1 VEESVG
7 RYPLNHPG
15 IDRTEAPG
23 VASATV
29 PPARKAG
36 DRKRWLSAA
45 TGWVVRLPR
54 LLFISGS
61 YLLRYKAASYRLAP
75 AEQVQLGGKL
85 LTEGLIKLGPLY
97 IKLGQVLATRS
108 DLFPEGI
115 IIHLR
120 KLHDDCPPTSPG
132 YIRRSLE
139 QTYGKPVEEVFA
151 AFDPQPLASGS
162 IAQVHRAELQS
173 GLPVAIKIVK
183 QGVRDELVNDLK
195 LVEFVLRVLRR
206 FPGVVRDQNL
216 AEHFAAIHRLLIS
229 QADMA
234 REAADQLQMYTRL
247 AEHPF
252 IIIPKPYPEL
262 SNQDVLVMEL
272 VGGIRGHEASRVA
285 LAPSKLAQRLQHAVY
300 TMLYTSSIFHA
311 DPHPGNMFFT
321 DDGKIILVDFG
332 VVGSITED
340 EKWGL
345 SSFFFACVRKE
356 WELAVERFIH
366 HFTENIEGILKQREQ
381 FTQEFSQLLR
391 DHFENR
397 TERWSTVSFMYQG
410 RETLRKYGARY
421 TAKFTQVAFMFLTGE
436 GVINQ
441 VDPEIDIWVNAR
453 TFTDRLSPYL
463 SEDLKERFDREITA
477 QNVHSSELRA
487 RAATCLIAPTH
498 LDRYFVPSRYPLF
511 IRNATGSK
519 LEDAD
524 GNVYVDLSCGYGPHI
539 LGYAHPVITD
549 AIKRAAES
557 GIVNALGQE
566 AEVAL
571 AEQLVGAFP
580 AAERAIFANSG
591 TEAVLQAIRLCRAA
605 RRRNWVAK
613 FEGNYHGF
621 SDQGLVS
628 SWFRFSGPSSSPSP
642 IAPHGVSDTVTRDT
656 LVLQY
661 GTPESLKLIDEYA
674 DKLACVILEPMP
686 TLLADY
692 NQEFLQ
698 QLRDKCDETGIPL
711 VFDEVVSG
719 FRVAFGGVQT
729 RTGVSP
735 DLTVLGK
742 IIGGGLPCG
751 AVVGRQPLMDLAKS
765 SGDPFIDYEHKTFVG
780 GTMSGNSLSC
790 AAGYAMI
797 SYLKDHKEIYDELER
812 KTEWLLTE
820 LRGVARKHAIQF
832 FIKGK
837 ASIFSMSFAHSAAR
851 TVREQ
856 GGSHY
861 KANLALAYS
870 MRTRGVYM
878 PELHTML
885 LSAAH
890 SEADLETVVNA
901 FDASL
906 EEMIE
911 DGFFVF

>member
-1 VEESVG
+1 
-7 RYPLNHPG
+7 LNRPAA
-15 IDRTEAPG
+15 DLREVSG
-23 VASATV
+23 VAQSPEPSTSAQPAGNAGEQKHWLLAV
-29 PPARKAG
+29 P
-36 DRKRWLSAA
+36 
-45 TGWVVRLPR
+45 GWVARLPR
-54 LLFISGS
+54 LLFISGK
-61 YLLRYKAASYRLAP
+61 YLLRYKAASFRKSPSERAQCGGRFLA
-75 AEQVQLGGKL
+75 
-85 LTEGLIKLGPLY
+85 EGLIDLGPLY

-108 DLFPEGI
+108 DLLPEGI
-115 IIHLR
+115 ITHLR
-120 KLHDDCPPTSPG
+120 RLHDDCPPSTQP

-139 QTYGKPVEEVFA
+139 RAYGKPVEEIFA
-151 AFDPQPLASGS
+151 NFDFQPLASGS
-162 IAQVHRAELQS
+162 IAQVHRAELPS
-173 GLPVAIKIVK
+173 GQPVAVKIVK
-183 QGVRDELVNDLK
+183 QGVRRELVNDLR
-195 LVEFVLRVLRR
+195 LVEFMLQVLRH

-216 AEHFAAIHRLLIS
+216 AEHFAAIHRLLIT

-234 REAADQLQMYTRL
+234 REAADQQEMYLRIG
-247 AEHPF
+247 EHPF

-272 VGGIRGHEASRVA
+272 VGGIRGQDAAKVA

-332 VVGSITED
+332 VIGHISED

-345 SSFFFACVRKE
+345 SSFFFACIRKE
-356 WELAVERFIH
+356 WKLAVERFIH
-366 HFTENIEGILKQREQ
+366 HFTEDTEGIIKRREE
-381 FTQEFSQLLR
+381 FTEEFSRLLR
-391 DHFENR
+391 EHFENR
-397 TERWSTVSFMYQG
+397 TERWSTLSFVYQG

-441 VDPEIDIWVNAR
+441 VDPGIDIWANAR

-463 SEDLKERFDREITA
+463 SENLKERFDREITE
-477 QNVHSSELRA
+477 QNVLSSELRA
-487 RAATCLIAPTH
+487 RAATCLVAPTH

-511 IRNATGSK
+511 IRHALGSK
-519 LEDAD
+519 LEDVD
-524 GNVYVDLSCGYGPHI
+524 GNLYIDLSCGYGPHI
-539 LGYAHPVITD
+539 LGYAHPVITE
-549 AIKRAAES
+549 AIKTAAES

-566 AEVAL
+566 VEVAL

-580 AAERAIFANSG
+580 AAEKAIFANSG
-591 TEAVLQAIRLCRAA
+591 TEAVLQAIRLCRAS

-613 FEGNYHGF
+613 FEGHYHGF

-628 SWFRFSGPSSSPSP
+628 SWFRFSGPSARPSS
-642 IAPHGVSDTVTRDT
+642 IAPHGVSPQVTRDT

-661 GTPESLKLIDEYA
+661 GTPESLELISQHA
-674 DKLACVILEPMP
+674 DKLACVICEPMP

-698 QLRDKCDETGIPL
+698 QLRRKCDELEVPL
-711 VFDEVVSG
+711 IFDEVVSG

-729 RTGVSP
+729 RTGVEP

-751 AVVGRQPLMDLAKS
+751 AVIGKRALIEMAKS
-765 SGDPFIDYEHKTFVG
+765 SGDPFIDYESKTFVG
-780 GTMSGNSLSC
+780 GTMSGNSLTC

-797 SYLKDHKEIYDELER
+797 SYLRDHREIYDELER
-812 KTEWLLTE
+812 KTEWLLAE
-820 LRGVARKHAIQF
+820 LRGVAQKHAIQF

-837 ASIFSMSFAHSAAR
+837 CSVFSMSFAHRAAR

-870 MRTRGVYM
+870 MRARGVYM

-890 SEADLETVVNA
+890 SDADLELVVRA
-901 FDASL
+901 FDDSL
-906 EEMIE
+906 QEMVR